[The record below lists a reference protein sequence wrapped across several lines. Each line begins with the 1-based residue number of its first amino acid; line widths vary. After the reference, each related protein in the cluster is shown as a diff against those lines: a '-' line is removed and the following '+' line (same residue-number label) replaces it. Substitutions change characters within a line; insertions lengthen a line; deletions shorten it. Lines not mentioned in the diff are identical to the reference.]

1 MKQASGFKTKLPE
14 VTDFLFFS
22 FESNSLFFLTNPFG
36 GHAKQSTLG
45 ILCNHHA
52 CGCGAHRPSMHYA
65 GSELYESKTECQV
78 KVV

>member
-1 MKQASGFKTKLPE
+1 MKQAKTKLPE

-36 GHAKQSTLG
+36 GHAKQRTLG

-52 CGCGAHRPSMHYA
+52 CGCGAHRPSMQGQSYMNPRQNA
-65 GSELYESKTECQV
+65 K
-78 KVV
+78 